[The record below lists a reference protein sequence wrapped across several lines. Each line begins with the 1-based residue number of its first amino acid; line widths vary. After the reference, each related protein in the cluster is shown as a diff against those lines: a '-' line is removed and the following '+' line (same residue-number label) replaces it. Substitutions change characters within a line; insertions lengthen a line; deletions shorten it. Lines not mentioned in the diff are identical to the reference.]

1 VLTYA
6 QHAKEMANVE
16 QDKLAKRIQEYR
28 IQTELESIRASS
40 NMEHSAGTNNIL
52 AVGMSS
58 YRNVE
63 AIMQS
68 NNGQVISWFL

>member
-1 VLTYA
+1 
-6 QHAKEMANVE
+6 MANVE
-16 QDKLAKRIQEYR
+16 QDKLAKRIQEFR
-28 IQTELESIRASS
+28 TQTELENIRASR
-40 NMEHSAGTNNIL
+40 NMEHSAGTNSIL

-68 NNGQVISWFL
+68 TNGQVINWFL

>member
-1 VLTYA
+1 
-6 QHAKEMANVE
+6 MANVE
-16 QDKLAKRIQEYR
+16 QDKLAKRIQEFR
-28 IQTELESIRASS
+28 TQTELENIRASS
-40 NMEHSAGTNNIL
+40 NMEHSAGTNSIL

-68 NNGQVISWFL
+68 TNGQVINWFL